1 MKLVARDSVSSTLI
15 HNSARRPSRQHGP
28 SRTPRDVVEKFHA
41 VGERA
46 LATPAMAQK
55 LKQLAVD
62 PLPLTDAFVVEEIAA
77 KGRLIRAAR
86 IQ

>member
-15 HNSARRPSRQHGP
+15 HNSRQHGP
-28 SRTPRDVVEKFHA
+28 SRTPRDIVEKFHA
-41 VGERA
+41 VGERV
-46 LATPAMAQK
+46 LATPAKK

-62 PLPLTDAFVVEEIAA
+62 PMPLTPAEMDAFVVEEIAA
-77 KGRLIRAAR
+77 NGRLIRAAR